1 MTLLVLIL
9 LTAWVGMVL
18 MVLGL
23 CASAARGDDALD
35 EASPS
40 HRRTAPPRFAYGTG
54 GRLAV
59 RQRGLH

>member
-1 MTLLVLIL
+1 MTLLVLIIL
-9 LTAWVGMVL
+9 AAWVGMVL

-40 HRRTAPPRFAYGTG
+40 YQRTTPPRFGYGTG
-54 GRLAV
+54 GRLVA